1 GQIHEGRPVRGRRD
15 HGCEIA
21 AVDPAWAWLRGPA
34 AERSILSRTV
44 FHLPPQAGGREKL
57 LRTAR
62 VQLCKPRGR
71 YEIVDFS
78 NKFARFNGVHGFVH
92 HRPPLKRPLWY
103 GFPRD

>member
-1 GQIHEGRPVRGRRD
+1 VPQLVEVPGMGDIRGAN
-15 HGCEIA
+15 CA
-21 AVDPAWAWLRGPA
+21 SLRGPA

-44 FHLPPQAGGREKL
+44 LHLPPQAGSQEEL

-78 NKFARFNGVHGFVH
+78 NKFARLNGVQGFVH
-92 HRPPLKRPLWY
+92 HRPPFKRSLGY